1 MPVAPMNRLAR
12 SPLRL
17 FLAPFAGLALAASP
31 LAAAVDGDALLDT
44 LVTKGVLTR
53 EEASA
58 LVRETQKPTGPAL
71 VLPAVKSASK
81 LVVGGRVQAQFV
93 SLSADESDAAE
104 PADTLHFLL
113 RRVYLTARAE
123 FGPAWDAGFVY
134 DLVNTSFDLA
144 AVRWKGDDLSL
155 QAGYR
160 VVNSS
165 REQSTASGALKAIE
179 RSAAT
184 RYFVE
189 DATGA
194 NLGAGGYR
202 VGLFAEGTPASLFW
216 GAAITNPEPASN
228 LAVAK
233 ASGTAANNSVALW
246 LNGGFERK
254 SDSGRLLVGA
264 GLGYLPDQGGAPVG
278 GAGTGDDIATGN
290 VFFDLTSG
298 RFALLAEFLAA
309 RDEGSSVSG
318 GDALC
323 LGGYLQPSWT
333 FTPALEAVFRI
344 GYLDTDKRGVALKN
358 TLPGAGSATAVDRI
372 FDTYLGGTWY
382 LRGNDLKLQAGLI
395 YARGEENP
403 AGGDRRVETYGA
415 RSQLQMNF

>member
-1 MPVAPMNRLAR
+1 MKRPTF
-12 SPLRL
+12 SPRPSL
-17 FLAPFAGLALAASP
+17 LAPLAGLVLALAASP
-31 LAAAVDGDALLDT
+31 LAAAVDGDALLDA
-44 LVTKGVLTR
+44 LVRKGVLSR
-53 EEASA
+53 DEASA
-58 LVRETQKPTGPAL
+58 LVRETQKPAAPAL
-71 VLPAVKSASK
+71 VVPAGKSVSK
-81 LVVGGRVQAQFV
+81 LVIGGRVQAQFV
-93 SLSADESDAAE
+93 ALSADESGAAE

-144 AVRWKGDDLSL
+144 AVRWKGEDLSL

-160 VVNSS
+160 LVNAN
-165 REQSTASGALKAIE
+165 REQSTSSGALKAIE

-184 RYFVE
+184 RYFAE
-189 DATGA
+189 DASGA

-202 VGLFAEGTPASLFW
+202 VGVFAEGSPAPWFW
-216 GAAITNPEPASN
+216 GAALTNPEPASN

-233 ASGTAANNSVALW
+233 APGTAATNSVALW

-278 GAGTGDDIATGN
+278 GAGKGDDILTGN

-318 GDALC
+318 DDALC
-323 LGGYLQPSWT
+323 IGGFVQPSWA
-333 FTPALEAVFRI
+333 FTPSLEGVLRI
-344 GYLDTDKRGVALKN
+344 GYLDTDGRGVALKN
-358 TLPGAGSATAVDRI
+358 TIPGAGSTTAADRM
-372 FDTYLGGTWY
+372 FDAYLGGTWY
-382 LRGNDLKLQAGLI
+382 FRGNDLKLQAGLI
-395 YARGEENP
+395 YARGDDNP

>member
-1 MPVAPMNRLAR
+1 MLAAPMK
-12 SPLRL
+12 RL
-17 FLAPFAGLALAASP
+17 FFQSLHCLLAPLASLALAASP
-31 LAAAVDGDALLDT
+31 LAAAVDGDALLDA
-44 LVTKGVLTR
+44 LVAKGVLSR
-53 EEASA
+53 AEASA
-58 LVRETQKPTGPAL
+58 LVLETQQPANPAL
-71 VLPAVKSASK
+71 VVPASK
-81 LVVGGRVQAQFV
+81 SVTKLVIGGRIQAQFV
-93 SLSADESDAAE
+93 ALSADESVAAE

-113 RRVYLTARAE
+113 RRVYLTTRAE

-134 DLVNTSFDLA
+134 DLANTSFDLA
-144 AVRWKGDDLSL
+144 AIRWKGDDLSL

-160 VVNSS
+160 LVNAN
-165 REQSTASGALKAIE
+165 REQSTSSGALKAIE

-189 DATGA
+189 DAAGA

-202 VGLFAEGTPASLFW
+202 VGVFAEGTPSPLFW
-216 GAAITNPEPASN
+216 GAAITNPEAASN

-233 ASGTAANNSVALW
+233 APGTSATNSVAFW

-298 RFALLAEFLAA
+298 RFALLAEFFAA
-309 RDEGSSVSG
+309 RDEDSSVSDD
-318 GDALC
+318 DALC
-323 LGGYLQPSWT
+323 LGGFIQPSWV
-333 FTPALEAVFRI
+333 FTPALEGVFRI
-344 GYLDTDKRGVALKN
+344 GYLDTDERGVSLKN
-358 TLPGAGSATAVDRI
+358 TIPGAGSAITVDRL

-395 YARGEENP
+395 YARGDGNP
-403 AGGDRRVETYGA
+403 AGGNRRVETYGA